1 MPFFSIVLPTYNR
14 ASFLQRSI
22 SSVLNQTFTDFELII
37 IDDASTDN
45 TKDVIETFND
55 ERIRY
60 FKNGKNR
67 ERSVSRNKGIELS
80 RGKYICFLDSDDIYR
95 PEHLSGFSDFII
107 KENQP
112 KIFLYS
118 GFQRNFIS
126 DESKIVLEQL
136 TENDNVIEWL
146 IQKQLPP
153 PSTVCIHKDILLQFC
168 FNPLLRINE
177 DLELWVRIATTYQIK
192 CIRQITV
199 DFTIHGGNTC
209 FNQKIPRQDEINVL
223 KELCKNPITQKYISK
238 SLKKKRLQELRSQQI
253 IVLNAEKKDNLVPY
267 IISYLLRYPFAFQ
280 NKHRLYVLLENLYL
294 FKGLLKLYS
303 AFKRCFRKSK

>member
-22 SSVLNQTFTDFELII
+22 SSVLSQTFTDFELII

-199 DFTIHGGNTC
+199 DFTIHGG
-209 FNQKIPRQDEINVL
+209 
-223 KELCKNPITQKYISK
+223 KNPITQKYISK